1 MFLPSTLHLRKEKQM
16 KKVLLFA
23 AFVVWVPMLV
33 IPQAQGRSYSQE
45 REREALQDSLQ
56 NRMRRVPT
64 IPVILD
70 SVEYA
75 AGELPRTDESRFYL
89 LTREDHEK
97 GVVRAFTSRDRAAEF
112 MRFATAKR
120 QADNIST
127 GIMTTTSSCQH
138 PYNYSYFNQARFGGD
153 PEDLYMDLDIFT
165 TSIPSHYANL
175 NFGGWNNTIS
185 YVEAACNG
193 LWTTLYSCTNFQLF
207 QSSSCQDPD
216 ALAIE
221 PGLVVPDLL
230 PYGFNNRT
238 SSIEFL
244 QF

>member
-1 MFLPSTLHLRKEKQM
+1 MGSSTRQLP
-16 KKVLLFA
+16 
-23 AFVVWVPMLV
+23 
-33 IPQAQGRSYSQE
+33 
-45 REREALQDSLQ
+45 
-56 NRMRRVPT
+56 N
-64 IPVILD
+64 
-70 SVEYA
+70 
-75 AGELPRTDESRFYL
+75 TDGPRFYL

-97 GVVRAFTSRDRAAEF
+97 GVVRAFTSRDRAVEF
-112 MRFATAKR
+112 MRFVTAQR
-120 QADNIST
+120 QENNISAQSV
-127 GIMTTTSSCQH
+127 TTTSSCQH
-138 PYNYSYFNQARFGGD
+138 PFNYSYFNQARFGGD

-165 TSIPSHYANL
+165 SFPSHYANL

-193 LWTTLYSCTNFQLF
+193 LWTTLYSCTNFQL
-207 QSSSCQDPD
+207 SRTSSCQDPD

-221 PGLVVPDLL
+221 PGLIVPDLL